1 MKASTTIIIDQRRAL
16 RNGKFPVKLRVTYNR
31 EQQYYPADL
40 SLSVTEFDKVKG
52 KNPKGDY
59 KKWKLKLDALE
70 KRANDIIDG
79 MSIFDFGVFKKSL
92 YADQAVRD
100 DVYANYERIILKL
113 KGDGHIGTAS
123 NYTSSL
129 NSLKKFRPKLTFK
142 DVTADFLNAYQKSL
156 DKEKKSI
163 TTVGIY
169 LRPLRA
175 VINDAIANGVL
186 PKDYNYPFGNNK
198 KQKYQIPTSRNIKKA
213 LTLPEIKLLFNYKSK
228 PASWEE
234 KAVDFW
240 IFSYLANGMN
250 IMDIAHLRNKDV
262 NEDFIYFVR
271 AKTKN
276 TNSVVSTIS
285 IPLNDYLKDIIARQ
299 RNINR
304 DPNELLFPIINPKDS
319 LEKQRASVQQ
329 FTKMINKY
337 IKLVADSVGLNKEIT
352 TYYAR
357 HSFSTVLKRSGAN
370 IQFIS
375 EALGHSST
383 NTTKAYLDSF
393 EDDTKKEVAKALTA
407 FD

>member
-1 MKASTTIIIDQRRAL
+1 MKATTTIIIDKRREL
-16 RNGKFPVKLRVTYNR
+16 RNGKFPVKLRVTFDR
-31 EQQYYPADL
+31 DQQYYPADL
-40 SLSVTEFDKVKG
+40 SLTSAEFDKVKG

-79 MSIFDFGVFKKSL
+79 MSSFDFGAFKKSL

-100 DVYANYERIILKL
+100 DVYANYERIISKL
-113 KGDGHIGTAS
+113 KEHGQIGTAS

-129 NSLKKFRPKLTFK
+129 NSLKKFRSKLTFK
-142 DVTADFLNAYQKSL
+142 DVTTDFLNAYQKSL
-156 DKEKKSI
+156 EGEEKSI
-163 TTVGIY
+163 STVGIY

-175 VINDAIANGVL
+175 VINDVIAGGVL
-186 PKDYNYPFGNNK
+186 PKDYNYPFGSSK

-213 LTLPEIKLLFNYKSK
+213 LTLAEIKLLFNYKAEA
-228 PASWEE
+228 ASWEE

-262 NEDFIYFVR
+262 SDDFIYFVR
-271 AKTKN
+271 SKTKN

-285 IPLNDYLKDIIARQ
+285 IPLNHYLKDIIIRH
-299 RNINR
+299 RNLIK
-304 DPNELLFPIINPKDS
+304 DPNELLFQIIKPTDT

-337 IKLVADSVGLNKEIT
+337 IKLVAASVGLKKSIT

-393 EDDTKKEVAKALTA
+393 ENETMKEVAKALTA
-407 FD
+407 F